1 MWCMVMVEGRG
12 GGGGGVEL
20 LTRDLSA
27 EITESCNKLKKKN
40 HCEVAV

>member
-1 MWCMVMVEGRG
+1 MWCMVMWK

-27 EITESCNKLKKKN
+27 EITESCNKFKKTLRSSS
-40 HCEVAV
+40 VVLV